1 MYAAERNVIYK
12 MSEKKCM
19 NREVDMTEKETY
31 DFIALAGRQGISM
44 GTERM
49 KALLAELSN
58 PQDKLK
64 VIHIAGTNGKGSVGA
79 FLEGVLVTAGY
90 SVGRYISPT
99 LFSYRERIQRSYAE
113 PVQKKAGSGGLE
125 HVVPEPTVLNSQ
137 TIEKY
142 LESAEKIPVQTEWIS
157 QGELNCVMS
166 EIREACVRLE
176 LQGISMPTAFEIE
189 TAAAFLQCVD
199 WNVDFMILETGMGGR
214 DDATN
219 VVEKPLA
226 TVFTSIS
233 KDHTAVL
240 GDTLEEIARNKAG
253 IMRSGVPVISA
264 RQETQVDAVLR
275 EQAASVG
282 VEYVSLQTDSI
293 WRNGCVCMNRIHPQN
308 FYLQVFGNWEHFSI
322 KQHGNYQRDNAA
334 LALRVLEA
342 LVDRGCCNVT
352 VEHMR
357 RGIYPVR
364 WRGRFDILQVHPAI
378 VADGAHN
385 PQGVQK
391 LVESVQMEFPDVAE
405 RAGRVV
411 RLVFGVFQD
420 KAYEEMLGILRE
432 ISDTLY
438 VVELPSSRGL
448 SVENLKTA
456 AEQAGFSV
464 RGCGSAQELLEQAVK
479 DSAPRDVIVACGSLS
494 FLGEIY
500 KSIEES

>member
-1 MYAAERNVIYK
+1 
-12 MSEKKCM
+12 
-19 NREVDMTEKETY
+19 MTEKETY
-31 DFIALAGRQGISM
+31 EFIALAGRQGISM

-49 KALLAELSN
+49 KALLAELTN
-58 PQDKLK
+58 PQDKLQ

-79 FLEGVLVTAGY
+79 FLTGGLVTAGY

-99 LFSYRERIQRSYAE
+99 LFSYRERIQRSVPG
-113 PVQKKAGSGGLE
+113 PVQKKDESGGVE
-125 HVVPEPTVLNSQ
+125 HVVPKPTVLNSL

-157 QGELNCVMS
+157 QEELNRVMS
-166 EIREACVRLE
+166 EIKEACVRLE
-176 LQGISMPTAFEIE
+176 IQGISMPTAFEVE

-199 WNVDFMILETGMGGR
+199 WDVDFMILETGMGGR

-264 RQETQVDAVLR
+264 RQETQVDEVLR
-275 EQAASVG
+275 EQAEHMG

-334 LALRVLEA
+334 LALRVLEV
-342 LVDRGCCNVT
+342 LTDRGECRVT
-352 VEHMR
+352 VEQMR

-364 WRGRFDILQVHPAI
+364 WRGRFDILQVHPAV

-385 PQGVQK
+385 PQGAQK
-391 LVESVQMEFPDVAE
+391 LAESVQQVFPDVAE
-405 RAGRVV
+405 RGGRVV
-411 RLVFGVFQD
+411 RLLFGVFRD

-438 VVELPSSRGL
+438 AVELPSPRGL
-448 SVENLKTA
+448 AVDTLKA
-456 AEQAGFSV
+456 AAGQAGFSV
-464 RGCGSAQELLEQAVK
+464 RGCGSVTDILAQAIK
-479 DSAPRDVIVACGSLS
+479 DSAPEDVIVACGSLS
-494 FLGEIY
+494 FLGEVY
-500 KSIEES
+500 KSIEGS